1 MIAGTLST
9 FSVCATHHVS
19 LVWIGPQIWS
29 LVQFA
34 AGVRQNAPTRAVCN
48 YWFYWEILSHS
59 LLWGELMAA
68 QPLVVHFS
76 PESPD

>member
-9 FSVCATHHVS
+9 FSVCTTHHVS
-19 LVWIGPQIWS
+19 QIWS

-34 AGVRQNAPTRAVCN
+34 AGVRQNAPTRAVCS

-59 LLWGELMAA
+59 VLWGELMAA

-76 PESPD
+76 PGSPD